1 MITEN
6 NKNKKELKKTMEY
19 KTDILSFDGITNKVS
34 SVFGES
40 KVKGDIK
47 TKKYNRRKI
56 EKAE

>member
-47 TKKYNRRKI
+47 TQKYNRRKI

>member
-19 KTDILSFDGITNKVS
+19 KTDILSFDGITNKVI

-47 TKKYNRRKI
+47 TQKL
-56 EKAE
+56 

>member
-6 NKNKKELKKTMEY
+6 NKNKKEMKKTMEY

-47 TKKYNRRKI
+47 TQKYNRRKI